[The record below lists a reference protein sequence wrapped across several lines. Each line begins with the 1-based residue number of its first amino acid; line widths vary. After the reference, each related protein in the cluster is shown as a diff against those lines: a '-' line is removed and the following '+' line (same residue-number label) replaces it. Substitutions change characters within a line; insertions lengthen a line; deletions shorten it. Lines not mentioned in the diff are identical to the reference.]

1 MDKTDATPAAD
12 RGSGF
17 SAGLGPNALISIRGA
32 AKAGIARLRKPVWAH
47 PCAHLKLDIIDGEPG
62 PWTHLYDPF
71 NMECNK
77 RDPVD
82 VLCISMDYDA
92 KEWAPH
98 TGPTSGSDEYKA
110 AQAAYAGCLG
120 A

>member
-1 MDKTDATPAAD
+1 MSDDA
-12 RGSGF
+12 GGK
-17 SAGLGPNALISIRGA
+17 SALSDGLGHNALISIRDA
-32 AKAGIARLRKPVWAH
+32 AVAGIARLRKPVWVH

-71 NMECNK
+71 NRECNK

-98 TGPTSGSDEYKA
+98 TGPTSDSDEYKA